1 MSIVKFD
8 PASLRQ
14 AVHERTGL
22 EPEQATT
29 AVVRTFEVIGRALGP
44 KGVDASAALLPEA
57 LAEHLRRGATQ
68 PAVAGVLEQLAAD
81 EQRSLG
87 VAKEHVQVI
96 LEELAAS
103 LDELTRSRLAELLP
117 DGLGRWL
124 VPWEPPPERRAR
136 PPSGRE
142 RTLASGRPGS
152 QNPLY
157 EAGPDRG
164 QHDSPAVTSDPHAD
178 TRLSSTAGVSSDR
191 SKTTIAEGRPGSQ
204 QPISE
209 AKD

>member
-1 MSIVKFD
+1 MKFD
-8 PASLRQ
+8 PESFRQ

-22 EPEQATT
+22 DPEQATA
-29 AVVRTFEVIGRALGP
+29 AVARTFEVIGRALGP
-44 KGVDASAALLPEA
+44 KDVDPSAALVPEA

-68 PAVAGVLEQLAAD
+68 PAVPGVLEQLAAD
-81 EQRSLG
+81 EQLSLG

-96 LEELAAS
+96 LEELAGS
-103 LDELTRSRLAELLP
+103 LDEPARSRLAELLP
-117 DGLGRWL
+117 DELGRWL
-124 VPWEPPPERRAR
+124 VPWEPPPERRVR

-142 RTLASGRPGS
+142 GTLASGRPGS
-152 QNPLY
+152 QTPLH

-178 TRLSSTAGVSSDR
+178 TRLSSTEGASSDR
-191 SKTTIAEGRPGSQ
+191 SETTIAKGRPGSQ
-204 QPISE
+204 HPISE